1 MLQAGKIALITL
13 SVAMVLIAL
22 MQPRDAYASQSTSS
36 VDLRGQ
42 SVAVGSSLLA
52 SKPTFATFTDHHLLL
67 ESMLLAPEPIH
78 DRTVYAAPKLAV
90 TSPSASAAAT
100 PQPQSVIE
108 EHHIDTISYALQADT
123 LFDMVNEHRTSIGLP
138 ALQKDDR
145 LMDIARSRAPEIFD
159 EIFVNHNM
167 HAGFYG
173 RNLPYWATE
182 NIIYHH
188 SEESALQWWLHS
200 PVHRHAIEGDY
211 QFAGIGCD
219 GKACSMIFSNFE
231 PK

>member
-22 MQPRDAYASQSTSS
+22 MQPREAFATPSASSADTS
-36 VDLRGQ
+36 GQ
-42 SVAVGSSLLA
+42 SMAVDSPIFA
-52 SKPTFATFTDHHLLL
+52 SKPSFATFTDHHLLL
-67 ESMLLAPEPIH
+67 ESLLLAPEPVRE
-78 DRTVYAAPKLAV
+78 RTVYASPKIA
-90 TSPSASAAAT
+90 TPTPNASASAI
-100 PQPQSVIE
+100 PVPQSVIE
-108 EHHIDTISYALQADT
+108 EHHIDTITYVLNADT
-123 LFDMVNEHRTSIGLP
+123 LFDMVNQHRTSIGLP

-200 PVHRHAIEGDY
+200 SVHRHAIEGQY